1 MLAKVA
7 NETISIRLI
16 DHFSNRQKILR
27 FGHDRLGALQTIQR
41 FGRENAGNR
50 FPKIVQFLFVIFP
63 PESVWEK
70 DYFAACLLAQRPL
83 PRSVRRFHAHIQA
96 TRLPARRP
104 PPRSVRRFRA
114 S

>member
-50 FPKIVQFLFVIFP
+50 FPKIVQK
-63 PESVWEK
+63 SN
-70 DYFAACLLAQRPL
+70 
-83 PRSVRRFHAHIQA
+83 RS
-96 TRLPARRP
+96 
-104 PPRSVRRFRA
+104 
-114 S
+114 